1 MKQKILILLMALFS
15 LPSFARQRPHFYYE
29 YEGQTLGYYIIDEEA
44 KTCRT
49 VEGTAWEAGNNVSED
64 LVIPAVVSDGEKE
77 YTVKGIGDY
86 SFLKTGLKSV
96 VIPNTVEEIGYAA
109 FENCYS
115 LKSVNIPSSVTTI
128 VSRAF
133 WNCKKLESLFI
144 PASVTSIGTEVFN
157 YCGLKKS
164 AYPNTLD
171 NPIHSGVVI
180 SYDPDESIIEDDVIY
195 NADKTEVIFVPIGYQ
210 GEFNMPSSV
219 KAIGN
224 DAFRFCADMA
234 SVTIPESVTAIGDNA
249 FGDCSGLTSLAFNAE
264 NCTLGEGGFPSAIS
278 SLTIGEKV
286 SVIPDGF
293 LADGSGIERLDFP
306 QTLVS
311 IGKDA
316 FPNSKL
322 TSIIIP
328 GSVTSVG
335 ENAFY
340 GCRDLKEFK
349 VEDGDSEIAFGP
361 GALYGAAIDGL
372 YLGKNWTYLG
382 NESISTGIKSVEF
395 GNRVTSFPANAF
407 RNCKALTSV
416 NIPESVRSIGESAFS
431 GCTALTSMDIPNS
444 VESIGESAFNG
455 CTGLTS
461 MDIPDSVESIGQSAF
476 NGCTALT
483 SVNLPNSLASIE
495 KSTFEGCSALA
506 SVEIPQAVTSI
517 GENAFKSCSA
527 FQSIIIPSQVASIG
541 QGAFSECS
549 GLKKTLYPNT
559 FDSPVSYGVKI
570 SYDPNDFSQ
579 EDGLAY
585 NKDKSTL
592 LFAPLS
598 LTGECRVA
606 ASVDSIGEQ
615 AYANCGKITSLT
627 IPENVRSIGNSAFE
641 GCDGIKSVV
650 LEDGASTLK
659 MGNYISYDR
668 NWNPLYNGLFSP
680 CPLESIYVGRN
691 LEYDVDGKDA
701 PFARQLA
708 LNSVSFGNGVTSI
721 SDEMFYG
728 CTALASI
735 EFPESVESVGAFVFV
750 GCTGLD
756 NVVLPSSVNSIGK
769 QAFDGC
775 TGLKEISLPASLSS
789 LSVGLFNGC
798 TNLVKVVLPASLEI
812 IGNQAFNDC
821 ESLSEI
827 VLPATLERIG
837 RMAFYNCGN
846 LKEIVLP
853 ASVSVLGDGVFE
865 GSTALSSIR
874 CEGINPP
881 AISETSVSNQYD
893 KAHLFIPAGTI
904 SAYYSSLWRNFSNMN
919 VGEYETKYY
928 TDDVLKYLLVP
939 DGTDHPSAIVVKGNY
954 GALTEVTIPER
965 FTDMS
970 DPANPQRY
978 YVTEIGYEAFKGL
991 SKLQMVSFNSKS
1003 EVSRIGESAFEGCG
1017 CLSLISLPESLRRI
1031 ENKAFYGCSLL
1042 LEVVFN
1048 EGLEYIGDYAFSKVL
1063 MGFITIPGSV
1073 KSIGDYAFSE
1083 RNVGPYGADYLPLV
1097 QIVLGE
1103 GVETIGKGAF
1113 EIRSRGALLDKVSL
1127 PKSLK
1132 SIGANAFTGNLCP
1145 RIEISD
1151 LSAWCDID
1159 FGGENANPTQYSSGD
1174 FPDYGYQEGYLYL
1187 NDKPLT
1193 NLVIPDGV
1201 KEVKPYAF
1209 NNLKTLKSVK
1219 FSDGVEGIGQKAFS
1233 SCDRLESISFNDGLS
1248 SIGEYAFSDCKKV
1261 GEISLPSS
1269 LASISAGAFYNT
1281 ALNKVAI
1288 PASVVELG
1296 SYAFNTVSEVT
1307 FEDGVNEINVAGGFS
1322 NMKNLVWGRP
1332 SAGLLTMSTKNLE
1345 SLVIGNVAEE
1355 VPEALCSGA
1364 SNLSSLTLGSGL
1376 KSIGD
1381 NAFNGCKFSE
1391 VIVPPSVETIGASA
1405 FEGNAYL
1412 SSIIMGHSVT
1422 SIGEKAFN
1430 GCAANTVSITAQT
1443 PPTAPNT
1450 TFSNYTGKLYLQGKN
1465 AVDAYYDAYTCW
1477 DRFSGVVM
1485 IEPTGLD
1492 VKEKVVT
1499 GKAGD
1504 TFQLSAKLMPENVS
1518 LPQVFWRSTNPAI
1531 ATVDGNGLVT
1541 LHADME
1547 DMLTRGEEY
1556 SCKIIAES
1564 LYYDGPVAEIGVNNL
1579 DSGVE
1584 DVIFDSENGAVRPND
1599 VYNMQGVC
1607 VKRNATQEDI
1617 DSLAPGLYIIGGK
1630 KVMIR

>member
-15 LPSFARQRPHFYYE
+15 LPSFARDFTYE
-29 YEGQTLGYYIIDEEA
+29 YEGQTLGYSIIDEEA

-49 VEGTAWEAGNNVSED
+49 VEGTDWKPGNNVSGD

-77 YTVKGIGDY
+77 YTVKEIGNY
-86 SFLKTGLKSV
+86 SFLRTGLKSV
-96 VIPNTVEEIGYAA
+96 VIPNTVEEIGYEA
-109 FENCYS
+109 FYCCYS
-115 LKSVNIPSSVTTI
+115 LNSVNVPSSVTTI
-128 VSRAF
+128 GSKAF
-133 WNCKKLESLFI
+133 WNCEKLESIFI
-144 PASVTSIGTEVFN
+144 PASVTSVGSKAFS

-171 NPIHSGVVI
+171 NPIYSGVVI
-180 SYDPDESIIEDDVIY
+180 SYDPDESIIEEDVIY
-195 NADKTEVIFVPIGYQ
+195 NTDKTELIFVPIGYQ
-210 GEFNMPSSV
+210 GEFYIPSSV

-224 DAFRFCADMA
+224 DAFRFCGDMT
-234 SVTIPESVTAIGDNA
+234 SVTIPEPVTTIGDNA

-264 NCTLGEGGFPSAIS
+264 DCTLGEGGFPSTIS

-293 LADGSGIERLDFP
+293 LAGGSRIERLDFP
-306 QTLVS
+306 QILVS

-316 FPNSKL
+316 FRNSKL

-328 GSVTSVG
+328 ESVTSVG

-340 GCRDLKEFK
+340 GCEVLKEFK
-349 VEDGDSEIAFGP
+349 VEDGDSEIAFGLA
-361 GALYGAAIDGL
+361 ALYGAPIESL
-372 YLGKNWTYLG
+372 YFGRNWTYSG

-395 GNRVTSFPANAF
+395 GNRVTSLPKNAL
-407 RNCKALTSV
+407 RSCKSLTSV
-416 NIPESVRSIGESAFS
+416 CVPESVRSIGEAAFR
-431 GCTALTSMDIPNS
+431 
-444 VESIGESAFNG
+444 G

-506 SVEIPQAVTSI
+506 SVEIPQTVTFI

-527 FQSIIIPSQVASIG
+527 LQSIIIPSQVASIG
-541 QGAFSECS
+541 KNAFSDCK

-559 FDSPVSYGVKI
+559 FDSPVFYGVKI

-615 AYANCGKITSLT
+615 AYANCGKITFLT
-627 IPENVRSIGNSAFE
+627 IPGNVRSIGNSAFE
-641 GCDGIKSVV
+641 GCYGIKSVV

-659 MGNYISYDR
+659 MGNYITSDWAR
-668 NWNPLYNGLFSP
+668 PVYNGLFSP

-708 LNSVSFGNGVTSI
+708 LNSVNFGNSVTSI

-769 QAFDGC
+769 QVFDGC

-798 TNLVKVVLPASLEI
+798 TNLVKVVLPASLEA
-812 IGNQAFNDC
+812 IGNQAFNEC
-821 ESLSEI
+821 ESLSDI
-827 VLPATLERIG
+827 VLPASLERIG

-853 ASVSVLGDGVFE
+853 ASVSELGDGVFA

-874 CEGINPP
+874 CEGVNPP

-893 KAHLFIPAGTI
+893 KARLFIPAGTI
-904 SAYYSSLWRNFSNMN
+904 SAYYSSLWRNFSDMN

-939 DGTDHPSAIVVKGNY
+939 DGTDHPSAIVVKGDY
-954 GALTEVTIPER
+954 SALTEVTIPER

-991 SKLQMVSFNSKS
+991 SELQKVSFNSKS
-1003 EVSRIGESAFEGCG
+1003 EASIIGESAFEGCKN
-1017 CLSLISLPESLRRI
+1017 LESFSFPESLRRI
-1031 ENKAFYGCSLL
+1031 ENKAFYGCTLL
-1042 LEVVFN
+1042 GDLVFN

-1063 MGFITIPGSV
+1063 MGVITIPGNV

-1083 RNVGPYGADYLPLV
+1083 RNVAPHFGAVYLQGGL

-1113 EIRSRGALLDKVSL
+1113 EISSHGALLDKVSL

-1132 SIGANAFTGNLCP
+1132 SIGENAFSRNLCP

-1159 FGGENANPTQYSSGD
+1159 FGGKNANPMQYSSGD
-1174 FPDYGYQEGYLYL
+1174 FPESGYQKGYLYL
-1187 NDKPLT
+1187 NDKPVT
-1193 NLVIPDGV
+1193 DLVIPDGV
-1201 KEVKPYAF
+1201 KEVKSYAF

-1219 FSDGVEGIGQKAFS
+1219 FSDGVEEIGQSAFGA
-1233 SCDRLESISFNDGLS
+1233 CDGLEYISFNDGLS
-1248 SIGEYAFSDCKKV
+1248 HIGEYAFSDCKKV

-1307 FEDGVNEINVAGGFS
+1307 FEDGVNEINVAGDFS
-1322 NMKNLVWGRP
+1322 NMKSLVWGRP
-1332 SAGLLTMSTKNLE
+1332 IAGLTMSTKNLE
-1345 SLVIGNVAEE
+1345 SLVIGNVADE
-1355 VPEALCSGA
+1355 VPESLCSGA
-1364 SNLSSLTLGSGL
+1364 SKLSSLTLGSGL

-1381 NAFNGCKFSE
+1381 NAFKGCILSE
-1391 VIVPPSVETIGASA
+1391 VLVPPSVETIGSSA
-1405 FEGNAYL
+1405 FESNYNL
-1412 SSIIMGHSVT
+1412 SSIIMGHSVA

-1443 PPTAPNT
+1443 PPVAPNT

-1492 VKEKVVT
+1492 VNEKVVT

-1504 TFQLSAKLMPENVS
+1504 TFQLSAKLMPENVT

-1584 DVIFDSENGAVRPND
+1584 DIIFDSENGAVRPND

>member
-1 MKQKILILLMALFS
+1 
-15 LPSFARQRPHFYYE
+15 
-29 YEGQTLGYYIIDEEA
+29 
-44 KTCRT
+44 
-49 VEGTAWEAGNNVSED
+49 
-64 LVIPAVVSDGEKE
+64 
-77 YTVKGIGDY
+77 
-86 SFLKTGLKSV
+86 
-96 VIPNTVEEIGYAA
+96 
-109 FENCYS
+109 
-115 LKSVNIPSSVTTI
+115 
-128 VSRAF
+128 
-133 WNCKKLESLFI
+133 
-144 PASVTSIGTEVFN
+144 
-157 YCGLKKS
+157 
-164 AYPNTLD
+164 
-171 NPIHSGVVI
+171 
-180 SYDPDESIIEDDVIY
+180 
-195 NADKTEVIFVPIGYQ
+195 
-210 GEFNMPSSV
+210 
-219 KAIGN
+219 
-224 DAFRFCADMA
+224 
-234 SVTIPESVTAIGDNA
+234 
-249 FGDCSGLTSLAFNAE
+249 
-264 NCTLGEGGFPSAIS
+264 
-278 SLTIGEKV
+278 
-286 SVIPDGF
+286 
-293 LADGSGIERLDFP
+293 
-306 QTLVS
+306 
-311 IGKDA
+311 
-316 FPNSKL
+316 
-322 TSIIIP
+322 
-328 GSVTSVG
+328 
-335 ENAFY
+335 
-340 GCRDLKEFK
+340 
-349 VEDGDSEIAFGP
+349 
-361 GALYGAAIDGL
+361 
-372 YLGKNWTYLG
+372 
-382 NESISTGIKSVEF
+382 
-395 GNRVTSFPANAF
+395 
-407 RNCKALTSV
+407 
-416 NIPESVRSIGESAFS
+416 
-431 GCTALTSMDIPNS
+431 
-444 VESIGESAFNG
+444 
-455 CTGLTS
+455 
-461 MDIPDSVESIGQSAF
+461 MDIPDSVESIGESAF
-476 NGCTALT
+476 KGCTALT

-506 SVEIPQAVTSI
+506 SVVIPHAVTSI

-527 FQSIIIPSQVASIG
+527 LQSIIIPSQVASVG
-541 QGAFSECS
+541 QGAFSECG

-559 FDSPVSYGVKI
+559 FDTPVYYGVKI

-615 AYANCGKITSLT
+615 AYAYCGKITSLT
-627 IPENVRSIGNSAFE
+627 IPGNVRSIGNSAFE

-659 MGNYISYDR
+659 MGNYITYDGR
-668 NWNPLYNGLFSP
+668 GTHYKALFSP

-701 PFARQLA
+701 PFARQSA
-708 LNSVSFGNGVTSI
+708 LGSVSFGKEINSI

-728 CTALASI
+728 CTALVSI
-735 EFPESVESVGAFVFV
+735 EFPETVESVGAFVFA

-798 TNLVKVVLPASLEI
+798 TNLVKVVLPSSLEA
-812 IGNQAFNDC
+812 IGNQAFNNC

-827 VLPATLERIG
+827 VLPASLESIG

-853 ASVSVLGDGVFE
+853 ASVSELGDGVFD

-874 CEGINPP
+874 CEGVNPP

-893 KAHLFIPAGTI
+893 KARLFIPAGTI

-939 DGTDHPSAIVVKGNY
+939 DGTDHPSAIVVKGGY
-954 GALTEVTIPER
+954 SALTEVTIPER

-991 SKLQMVSFNSKS
+991 SNLQKVSFNSKS
-1003 EVSRIGESAFEGCG
+1003 EASIIGESAFEGCKN
-1017 CLSLISLPESLRRI
+1017 LLFFSSPESLRRI
-1031 ENKAFYGCSLL
+1031 ENKAFYDCTLL
-1042 LEVVFN
+1042 FDFVFN
-1048 EGLEYIGDYAFSKVL
+1048 EGLEYIGEYAFAKVL
-1063 MGFITIPGSV
+1063 MGVITIPGSV

-1083 RNVGPYGADYLPLV
+1083 RNISPYYGAAYLQGGL

-1113 EIRSRGALLDKVSL
+1113 EIRSCGVLLDKVSL

-1132 SIGANAFTGNLCP
+1132 SIGENAFSRNLCP

-1159 FGGENANPTQYSSGD
+1159 FGGTNANPTQYSSGD
-1174 FPDYGYQEGYLYL
+1174 FPDSGYQKGYLYL
-1187 NDKPLT
+1187 NDKPVT
-1193 NLVIPDGV
+1193 DLVIPDGV
-1201 KEVKPYAF
+1201 KDVKSYAF

-1219 FSDGVEGIGQKAFS
+1219 FSDGVEEIGQSAFGA
-1233 SCDRLESISFNDGLS
+1233 CDGLEYIGFNDGLS
-1248 SIGEYAFSDCKKV
+1248 SIGEYAFSGCKKV

-1281 ALNKVAI
+1281 GLNKVAI
-1288 PASVVELG
+1288 PAAVVELG
-1296 SYAFNTVSEVT
+1296 RNAFDTVSEVT
-1307 FEDGVNEINVAGGFS
+1307 FEDGVNEIKVAGDFS
-1322 NMKNLVWGRP
+1322 NMKSLVWGRP
-1332 SAGLLTMSTKNLE
+1332 IAGLTVSTKNLE
-1345 SLVIGNVAEE
+1345 SLVIGNVADE
-1355 VPEALCSGA
+1355 VPESLCSGA

-1381 NAFNGCKFSE
+1381 NAFKGCKLSE
-1391 VIVPPSVETIGASA
+1391 VIVPPSVETIGSSA
-1405 FEGNAYL
+1405 FESNNYL
-1412 SSIIMGHSVT
+1412 SSIIMGHSVA

-1443 PPTAPNT
+1443 PPVAPNT

-1477 DRFSGVVM
+1477 DRFSSVVM

-1492 VKEKVVT
+1492 VNEKVVT

-1504 TFQLSAKLMPENVS
+1504 TFQLSAKLMPENVT

-1541 LHADME
+1541 LHADVE